1 MDHHHIHRGGRVTQV
16 GFATIFEIRAN
27 DDRGKKIIENEW
39 KITTTCS
46 WGTDDVRLTLGLTVK
61 PYAEYIL

>member
-39 KITTTCS
+39 KITTTE
-46 WGTDDVRLTLGLTVK
+46 LGPL
-61 PYAEYIL
+61 LGH